1 MLLRLNWKRLKA
13 GLELLRI
20 DKERKNRL
28 EKEQRM
34 LTIGSQ
40 ELLTLEEAAFYIGC
54 SQEILLQEVVSLKVP
69 GGKIGRKW
77 YFHTY
82 SLQEHFQKTNWPTSQ
97 SFKVKIGAEEF
108 SSSDRGFCLERQSAE
123 GRREIPSAFQ
133 LLSPV
138 DPKLVNEFV
147 IDVANGERDFE
158 GINLIGANLS
168 HLILINMDL
177 DKALLVNADLQ
188 GSDLYD
194 SLMRDAY
201 LMKANLQGA
210 NLSHVDLQGADLR
223 QANLTNANLTNAN
236 LRGAKLTNINLSGA
250 ILKGTTF

>member
-1 MLLRLNWKRLKA
+1 MLLRLDWKKLKA
-13 GLELLRI
+13 GLDLLLI
-20 DKERKNRL
+20 DKEKKNRV

-54 SQEILLQEVVSLKVP
+54 SQEILLQEVRLGKIP
-69 GGKIGRKW
+69 GGKLGKKW
-77 YFHTY
+77 YFHMY
-82 SLQEHFQKTNWPTSQ
+82 SLQEHFQKTNWENSQ

-108 SSSDRGFCLERQSAE
+108 SSSD
-123 GRREIPSAFQ
+123 
-133 LLSPV
+133 
-138 DPKLVNEFV
+138 PKLVNEFL
-147 IDVANGERDFE
+147 IDVANGDRDFE

-188 GSDLYD
+188 RSDLYD

-201 LMKANLQGA
+201 LMNANLQSA

-223 QANLTNANLTNAN
+223 QANFKLANLTNAN